1 MIIPLD
7 VAPEPA
13 VTSNPT
19 ALGTLGVV
27 VVVLVVFAIFYV
39 LTHRKK

>member
-1 MIIPLD
+1 MSIPLD

-19 ALGTLGVV
+19 ALIVIGVV
-27 VVVLVVFAIFYV
+27 VAALAVFAIVYV
-39 LTHRKK
+39 LGHRKK